1 MQFVIDEKSTVPIY
15 QQFIDQITQDI
26 VQGALPPGYKLPTV
40 RQLAAENGIAHGT
53 IKHAYDLLE
62 HAGLIKKT
70 RGSGTYVAEAKEAPR
85 GSKVQAMQS
94 IDAMLD
100 RLVQLSFSLKD
111 IRIFLDLKLR
121 EREEQSRN
129 ITVAAVDCSP
139 EALSVMYN
147 QIAELHVDVYKFLL
161 QEVLNAPDRFEPA
174 TDIVVTT
181 PTHYEKLLEKMP
193 PGKEPLRL
201 VMAIA
206 TDTVLDL
213 AALPPET
220 RLGII
225 CASRRFAQVIL
236 RACEGYCNFEYP
248 IRVAY
253 FSDEQDVIKLIE
265 ECNRLILP
273 PGYSL
278 FITGNEEAL
287 LRACKTSHNPIQY
300 RYQIERGSLLHLEE
314 QISRIHKP

>member
-1 MQFVIDEKSTVPIY
+1 MQFVINEKSVIPIY

-26 VQGALPPGYKLPTV
+26 VQGALPPGYRLPTV
-40 RQLAAENGIAHGT
+40 RQMAAENRIAHGT

-62 HAGLIKKT
+62 QAGFIKKT
-70 RGSGTYVAEAKEAPR
+70 RGSGTFVAEAKEAPK
-85 GSKVQAMQS
+85 GSKIQAMQA
-94 IDAMLD
+94 IDTMLD

-147 QIAELHVDVYKFLL
+147 QIMELHVDVYKFLL
-161 QEVLNAPDRFEPA
+161 KDVLNAPNRFEPA
-174 TDIVVTT
+174 TDLVVTT
-181 PTHYEKLLEKMP
+181 PTHYEELLEKMP

-206 TDTVLDL
+206 TDTALGL
-213 AALPPET
+213 AVLPPET

-236 RACEGYCNFEYP
+236 RACEEYCNFECP
-248 IRVAY
+248 IQVAY
-253 FSDEQDVIKLIE
+253 FSDEQDVINLIE

-273 PGYSL
+273 PNYSL
-278 FITGNEEAL
+278 FVTGKEEAL
-287 LRACKTSHNPIQY
+287 LKTCKTSHNPIQY

-314 QISRIHKP
+314 QISRIYKP